1 MAVKKSSWFFDEFSR
16 IPDWKE
22 LVFDLAAFIGIAIMA
37 VIQDWK
43 ATDIVW
49 AAWLSSLL
57 TGLSFFLVIII
68 KITSDK
74 VRGINT
80 EEEKG
85 SGPGCLGTGALFF
98 MVILF
103 LMAGPGFFR
112 YVLVFLIILDI
123 AGITLNRL
131 TGRAGSRLN
140 SGRPVIKIL
149 ASMPSALFMFFF
161 FLGHF
166 GGFHAGHALFLG
178 ILVPPELDI
187 PGTLDSLADARELF
201 ISFFRVLISEYW
213 PYLLSVAVMNFSLYK
228 AAIMSKDSG
237 NNLILPYKNVIRI
250 HILIFIL
257 APLSMLGAGKIVLM
271 TVLFFFYFPVEKT
284 IAWNRRR
291 RNKLS

>member
-1 MAVKKSSWFFDEFSR
+1 MAVKKSNWFFNEFNR
-16 IPDWKE
+16 IPDRKE
-22 LVFDLAAFIGIAIMA
+22 LVSDLVAFIWIVIMA
-37 VIQDWK
+37 MVQDWK
-43 ATDIVW
+43 AEDIVW

-57 TGLSFFLVIII
+57 TGLSFFLVITV

-80 EEEKG
+80 KEEKG
-85 SGPGCLGTGALFF
+85 SSPGCLGTGALFF

-103 LMAGPGFFR
+103 LITGPGFFR

-123 AGITLNRL
+123 AGITLNKL
-131 TGRAGSRLN
+131 ATKPGSRLN
-140 SGRPVIKIL
+140 SSRLVIKTL
-149 ASMPSALFMFFF
+149 ASMPAALFMLFF

-178 ILVPPELDI
+178 VFVPLELDI
-187 PGTLDSLADARELF
+187 PGTFDSLADARELF

-228 AAIMSKDSG
+228 TAIMSKDNR
-237 NNLILPYKNVIRI
+237 NNMILPYKNVIRI
-250 HILIFIL
+250 HMLIFVL
-257 APLSMLGAGKIVLM
+257 APLSMLGAGKIVLI

-284 IAWNRRR
+284 IAWYRSR
-291 RNKLS
+291 K